1 MYIWRHTCD
10 VHAACTWYLHEW
22 SLTTTYIPVM
32 HIGFKSMSHRKYY
45 SSYMWTLS
53 SCHTICRAAM
63 PLSDYLII
71 LWLHFLVKRCYV
83 RVCVCTYNLC
93 VCGGIMSLSYYL
105 IILLLH
111 FLVKRCCKIGLHCCK
126 SASVLS
132 VCVMSLWCYCPIQ
145 LVDTTYLI

>member
-10 VHAACTWYLHEW
+10 VHPACTWYLHEW

-83 RVCVCTYNLC
+83 RVCVCVC
-93 VCGGIMSLSYYL
+93 VCVHIICAFVVVLCHCLTISLSYYY
-105 IILLLH
+105 I
-111 FLVKRCCKIGLHCCK
+111 FWSNVVVR
-126 SASVLS
+126 S
-132 VCVMSLWCYCPIQ
+132 VCTVVNLRQYYQFVWCHCGVIV
-145 LVDTTYLI
+145 LFIS